1 MNLDVNLQDPIR
13 NFAYEQ
19 ILPAMQSPLIAPRV
33 LDIGVRDSGF
43 AAYLAQ
49 QGYQVTA
56 IDREDFSSPQD
67 NWKKRLSTE
76 FTFKCIDF
84 LSSDLQEPVDIV
96 TSVYALQH
104 NVAGDTE
111 CYRKCAKLATKQ
123 IFITNEFN
131 YEKTLLHLGRND
143 GDMRI
148 YSMEDVQN
156 RIIAPIQSV
165 KPWDITTIFSKF
177 KFETQQVSPATQ
189 QDANS
194 ITLMFS
200 SK

>member
-1 MNLDVNLQDPIR
+1 MDVNLQDPIR

-19 ILPAMQSPLIAPRV
+19 ILPAMQSPLTAPKV

-43 AAYLAQ
+43 AAYLSQ
-49 QGYQVTA
+49 QGYRVMA
-56 IDREDFSSPQD
+56 IDREDFSSPQ
-67 NWKKRLSTE
+67 NSWKKRLGTE
-76 FTFKCIDF
+76 FTFKCVDF

-96 TSVYALQH
+96 TAVYALQH
-104 NVAGDTE
+104 NVTGDTE
-111 CYRKCAKLATKQ
+111 CYRKCAELATKQ

-165 KPWDITTIFSKF
+165 KPWGITTLFSKF
-177 KFETQQVSPATQ
+177 KFETQHVAPATQ
-189 QDANS
+189 LEANT
-194 ITLMFS
+194 ITLIFN